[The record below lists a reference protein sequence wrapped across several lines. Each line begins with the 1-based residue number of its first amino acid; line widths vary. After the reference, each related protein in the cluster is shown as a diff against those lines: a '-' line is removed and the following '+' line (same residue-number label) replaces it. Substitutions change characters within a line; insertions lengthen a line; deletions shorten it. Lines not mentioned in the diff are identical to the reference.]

1 MLRTV
6 VKEPSGTMSP
16 LELRTRSLSTS
27 LVFCRYLSSA
37 CAVTRKVRPNRL
49 KSLT

>member
-1 MLRTV
+1 MN
-6 VKEPSGTMSP
+6 EPSGTVSP
-16 LELRTRSLSTS
+16 LELRTRISSTS
-27 LVFCRYLSSA
+27 LRVVRDWRASA